1 MKLHASVVE
10 KIVYLLKTYGGYED
24 EKKLKVHL
32 ESLDLTVYER
42 KTKGQEMVLVETS
55 EYVKKLNGNS

>member
-10 KIVYLLKTYGGYED
+10 KLIYILKTYGGYED

-32 ESLDLTVYER
+32 EALDLTVYER
-42 KTKGQEMVLVETS
+42 KTNGQEMVLVETA
-55 EYVKKLNGNS
+55 EYVKKLNNKS